1 MKNAIIQ
8 YYIPFNGIGKK
19 SKLEYKYQLYPEKI
33 PEWAE
38 ISSKKFKEYA
48 KENDADYFLFQD
60 KFIDCEELHF
70 QALRLYLDPILD
82 SYDKILY
89 CDIDVVPKNMK
100 ENIFNLDV
108 EDVAGW
114 SETKSGN
121 YKVPINWQG
130 QSHFFNQRC
139 NFFDSKA
146 VYLKNGMLRMIN
158 SGVMVWTKK
167 ARLFARENFIHPND
181 WWNYKNPILN
191 KKLTLAQVG
200 HSSLCLDQ
208 PFFNAMINKFD
219 MKVKL
224 LEEKWNRFPTKN
236 ESYECNFA
244 HYVSDYRY
252 DIPKIFK
259 GD

>member
-38 ISSKKFKEYA
+38 ISSKRFKEYA

-60 KFIDCEELHF
+60 KFVDCEELHF

-146 VYLKNGMLRMIN
+146 IYLKN
-158 SGVMVWTKK
+158 
-167 ARLFARENFIHPND
+167 
-181 WWNYKNPILN
+181 
-191 KKLTLAQVG
+191 VG
-200 HSSLCLDQ
+200 HSTHCIDQ
-208 PFFNAMINKFD
+208 PFLNVMFNKYDFD
-219 MKVKL
+219 VKEL
-224 LEEKWNRFPTKN
+224 GIEWNRTPTKD
-236 ESYECNFA
+236 EDYPCNFA
-244 HYVSDYRY
+244 HYTGNNKK
-252 DIPKIFK
+252 KIIELY
-259 GD
+259 G